1 MQSDVSMMQPINVVW
16 FKRDLR
22 LADHAPLAAAC
33 ATERPTLL
41 MYCIEPQWR
50 ADPHWHEQ
58 HARFIVESLA
68 DLNQQLRQQQH
79 RLWVFTGEVVDILAT
94 IHQYW
99 RIAQLYS
106 HQETGLSW
114 SFERDRAVRCWCD
127 QQQVPWQEFA
137 QHGVQRGQ
145 QGRRDWQRQAR
156 DYLYSAPISADLNR
170 IVSVDVNAQPEVA
183 QWRVQQLPK
192 AWMTPS
198 PAHQS
203 GGETAAHARL
213 GAFLSHH
220 LQRYR
225 GRMSRPYDSR
235 ADSSRLSAYLAY
247 GNLSLRSVMWALQH
261 SSQPAGL
268 KQQWRKRLFW
278 QSHFIQKFESYSA
291 MELQPLNPAYV
302 PLLDAFHNGQDA
314 QRLQQ
319 LFAAWAQGKTG
330 YPLVDACMRALLQT
344 GYLNFR
350 MRAMLV
356 SVGCHHLGLP
366 WPWVARH
373 LAQQFLDF
381 EPGIHYPQVH
391 MQAGYT
397 GFNTVRIYN
406 PLQQSLK
413 YDEGARMIDQFVP
426 ELKPL
431 PLPLR
436 HQPWALAPMEAAWF
450 GFQLGVDYPERCFN
464 HEQTGA
470 AARDRLWQWRREPSV
485 QRLVPE
491 LLRNQTEQPQS

>member
-1 MQSDVSMMQPINVVW
+1 MQPINVVW

-33 ATERPTLL
+33 VTRQPTLL
-41 MYCIEPQWR
+41 MYCFEPQWQ
-50 ADPHWHEQ
+50 ADPHWHLQ

-68 DLNQQLRQQQH
+68 DLNRQLQAQQH
-79 RLWVFTGEVVDILAT
+79 RLWVFEGDVVRILQA
-94 IHQYW
+94 IHHHW
-99 RIAQLYS
+99 PISQLFS
-106 HQETGLSW
+106 HQETGLNW
-114 SFERDRAVRCWCD
+114 SFERDRAVRRWCHEA
-127 QQQVPWQEFA
+127 QVTWQEFA

-145 QGRRDWQRQAR
+145 QGRQHWQRRAR
-156 DYLYSAPISADLNR
+156 NFLDSAPITAELKR
-170 IVSVDVNAQPEVA
+170 TAFVDIASRPELV
-183 QWRVQQLPK
+183 QLRVKQLPK
-192 AWMTPS
+192 SWVTPS
-198 PAHQS
+198 PMHQP
-203 GGETAAHARL
+203 GGETMATARL
-213 GAFLSHH
+213 EAFLNLH

-235 ADSSRLSAYLAY
+235 HDSSRLSAYLAY
-247 GNLSLRSVMWALQH
+247 GNLSVRSVMWALQH

-278 QSHFIQKFESYSA
+278 QSHFMQKFESYIA
-291 MELQPLNPAYV
+291 METQPLNPAYV

-314 QRLQQ
+314 QQQHQ
-319 LFAAWAQGKTG
+319 LFMAWAQGKTG

-366 WPWVARH
+366 WHWVARH

-413 YDEGARMIDQFVP
+413 YDDGARMIDQFVP

-436 HQPWALAPMEAAWF
+436 HQPWELAPMEAAWF
-450 GFQLGVDYPERCFN
+450 GFELGVNYPHRCFN
-464 HEQTGA
+464 HELTGA
-470 AARDRLWQWRREPSV
+470 AARDRLWQWRRDSSV
-485 QRLVPE
+485 QRYVPA
-491 LLRNQTEQPQS
+491 LLHNQTEQPQP